1 MVDHAAMLLSTDWF
15 APHWKV
21 IGLEAE
27 GHKHCLQNGC
37 RDIVRGVVGEAR
49 EYYLIDFSHERIEKT
64 REDLRLLVRNC
75 KLSKGAATR
84 VEELAASKSGRDQ
97 LAKTAWLFRN
107 LHDELLNDE
116 ALDQQIKPALARSRN
131 KFSFASE
138 LNFEEMCL
146 QSSTAW
152 DRYTRS
158 LTPELPASLAYL
170 VSTDLLA
177 IAELSDVLKQLTIE
191 QRKRLHAR
199 FRIAARSV
207 TGAEMERDWSG
218 AEP

>member
-1 MVDHAAMLLSTDWF
+1 
-15 APHWKV
+15 
-21 IGLEAE
+21 
-27 GHKHCLQNGC
+27 
-37 RDIVRGVVGEAR
+37 
-49 EYYLIDFSHERIEKT
+49 
-64 REDLRLLVRNC
+64 LLVRNC
-75 KLSKGAATR
+75 KLSKAAATR
-84 VEELAASKSGRDQ
+84 VEELAANKSGRDQ
-97 LAKTAWLFRN
+97 LGKTAWLFRN
-107 LHDELLNDE
+107 LHEELLNDQ

-146 QSSTAW
+146 QSSIAW
-152 DRYTRS
+152 DEYTRS

-177 IAELSDVLKQLTIE
+177 IADVLKQLTMD

-199 FRIAARSV
+199 FRVAARSV
-207 TGAEMERDWSG
+207 TGVERERDWSN